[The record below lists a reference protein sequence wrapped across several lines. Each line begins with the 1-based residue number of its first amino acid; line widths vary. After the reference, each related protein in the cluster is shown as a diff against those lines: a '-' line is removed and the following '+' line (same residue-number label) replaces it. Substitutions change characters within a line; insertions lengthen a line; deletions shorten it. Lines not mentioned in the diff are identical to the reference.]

1 MPWHSRYQSANAP
14 LKPRG
19 AELGFR
25 PDWHSQGESAN
36 GFPRRRSPMKLKPLG
51 DRLIVQA
58 VEEEETTASGIV
70 LPDTAKEKPQKGKVL
85 AVGDG
90 EVSEE
95 GSRRPLDVS
104 EGDEVLYSKYGG
116 TDIVVDGD
124 DLLVLRESDVLAK
137 VA

>member
-1 MPWHSRYQSANAP
+1 MN
-14 LKPRG
+14 
-19 AELGFR
+19 
-25 PDWHSQGESAN
+25 
-36 GFPRRRSPMKLKPLG
+36 LKPLG

-90 EVSEE
+90 RWDEDGEK
-95 GSRRPLDVS
+95 RIPLDVN

-116 TDIVVDGD
+116 TDIVVDGE

>member
-1 MPWHSRYQSANAP
+1 
-14 LKPRG
+14 
-19 AELGFR
+19 
-25 PDWHSQGESAN
+25 
-36 GFPRRRSPMKLKPLG
+36 MKLKPLG

-70 LPDTAKEKPQKGKVL
+70 LPDTAKEKPQRGKVL

-90 EVSEE
+90 RVEDGQRV
-95 GSRRPLDVS
+95 PVDVA

-116 TDIVVDGD
+116 TDIVVDGE

-137 VA
+137 VAG